1 MEGVPAAGGHEVST
15 KESTMRRL
23 FTGATLAVMLLLVLL
38 LAPAGAPADDASPSP
53 AAGGGDG
60 EVIYR
65 LGTTQDY
72 DGFNPFSHWAGITWD
87 SFRLCYNFLTWYD
100 EDYQV
105 APDLAES
112 WDVSPDALVWTFT
125 IRDGMQWH
133 DGEPLTARD
142 VAFTY
147 NLILDQELYAYV
159 DYLAG
164 VTAVEATDDTTL
176 VITCDKPN
184 AGMLALYIPV
194 LPEHIWSKI
203 PADEIETYRNVPIIG
218 SGPFQVVDAKQG
230 EWVRLE
236 PNPAYPEELG
246 GPPGID
252 AFYYIIS
259 QNMDSMVQDF
269 KAGNLD
275 AIVDWPA
282 SQFDDLADEPG
293 TSVVKAPA
301 IGFHQMGFNCWDS
314 PKSKGN
320 PLLRDAAIRTAL
332 HWAIDKDSI
341 ATTAMGGVATVGTS
355 LISPVQGIW
364 HYQVPEEE
372 RITYDPERAMQI
384 LEEAGYTD
392 GDGDGVRENAQ
403 GDKLAFR
410 LTALNEYPEDIT
422 SAKKIVSYAK
432 DVGIQ
437 LKLITKDEGAFNDDW
452 YDDFNYDIYLWS
464 WGGDIDPGFML
475 SVFTTGQIQGWSDS
489 QYSNPEY
496 DELYVQQQQAVNPDD
511 PGDPT
516 RRNEITDEM
525 QAILYRDN
533 PYVILWY
540 NVNLQAYRTDK
551 WTGYRLIPAGDG
563 SPFWNM
569 LRTTYIDL
577 QPGEAEE
584 ESAAGLPAWAYVAV
598 ILAIVG
604 LLSTVWL
611 SKRGKKAEEHS

>member
-1 MEGVPAAGGHEVST
+1 
-15 KESTMRRL
+15 MRRL
-23 FTGATLAVMLLLVLL
+23 FTGTALAVMLTLFLL

-53 AAGGGDG
+53 AAGGDEG

-87 SFRLCYNFLTWYD
+87 SFRQSYNFLTWYD
-100 EDYQV
+100 EEYQV
-105 APDLAES
+105 TPDLAES
-112 WDVSPDALVWTFT
+112 WEVSSDALVWTFK
-125 IRDGMQWH
+125 IREGMVWH

-142 VAFTY
+142 IAFTY

-164 VTAVEATDDTTL
+164 VTEVEATDDTTL
-176 VITCDKPN
+176 VITCEKPN

-194 LPEHIWSKI
+194 LPEHVWSKV

-218 SGPFQVVDAKQG
+218 SGPFQVVDVKKG

-236 PNPAYPEELG
+236 PNPEYPEELG
-246 GPPGID
+246 GPPNVD

-259 QNMDSMVQDF
+259 QNMDSMIQDY
-269 KAGNLD
+269 KVGNLD

-282 SQFDDLADEPG
+282 SQYDDLADEPG
-293 TSVVKAPA
+293 TTVVKAPA

-314 PKSKGN
+314 PRSKGN

-332 HWAIDKDSI
+332 HWAIDKESI
-341 ATTAMGGVATVGTS
+341 ATTSMGGVATVGTS

-364 HYQVPEEE
+364 HYEVPEEE
-372 RITYDPERAMQI
+372 LITYDPDRAMQI

-392 GDGDGVRENAQ
+392 ADDDGVRENAQ
-403 GDKLAFR
+403 GEKLEFR
-410 LTALNEYPEDIT
+410 LTALNEYPEDLT
-422 SAKKIVSYAK
+422 AAKKIVSYAS
-432 DVGIQ
+432 DVGVKLQ
-437 LKLITKDEGAFNDDW
+437 LITKDEGAFNDDW

-475 SVFTTGQIQGWSDS
+475 SVFTTGQIEGWSDS

-496 DELYVQQQQAVNPDD
+496 DELYLQQQQAVNSDD
-511 PGDPT
+511 PADPT
-516 RRNEITDEM
+516 LRNEISDQM

-551 WTGYRLIPAGDG
+551 WTGYHLVPAGDG

-577 QPGEAEE
+577 QPGEVDEE
-584 ESAAGLPAWAYVAV
+584 IEGGLPAWAYVAL
-598 ILAIVG
+598 ILAIIG